1 MSRRKELSQTRM
13 NRTEAEAR
21 IRAKQ
26 EARVFEYGIPLC
38 PDQYIANNR
47 KLYEIWKQC
56 LERLHRERLLA
67 YSDGPALLEFCRAE
81 LNGQQDAK
89 KAIFACTWANRGRFP
104 APAGPAGTTLAE
116 FIQRVKEERLS
127 FELRVRPEG
136 TVCADTNQ
144 QAYSWPEGDASTQ
157 ARAYAADVASG
168 KLPAGEYLVRAA
180 RRFLDDLEKG
190 HERGIYWDPVAARN
204 VVAFATEYCALALM
218 PWQTWVL
225 SSLFA
230 FKRATGYRRFQEAW
244 VSMGR
249 KNGKTKF
256 ASTIAL
262 FLLICDQEKYA
273 EVYAAATARDQSRIV
288 WRDARRSCGDNPEL
302 ASLVKRWAGELTV
315 TDTDSRFLPLASE
328 DRSFLGVRAHGIVA
342 DEVGVWTDRNA
353 WDVLM
358 QSTVSR
364 PQPLIVAIT
373 TAPAH
378 KMTFCYAKFSWVQK
392 ILRGIVQA
400 DHVFA
405 AIYTID
411 PEDSPEDIVAL
422 RKANPSLGVTL
433 LEEHLV
439 KQIAELDEMPSGLN
453 NFLQFH
459 ANVTPENTLTR
470 QGSVPTAKWDAC
482 AGLELI
488 GRDNPLDACVR
499 FLELNTDTP
508 MFPGVDV
515 GLTSDLTAVAMLF
528 PRARFTEGGPLVE
541 KKVVI
546 AQIFAPEAGLLEKER
561 AWGVPLSAWA
571 RAGWLQL
578 LPGDITDVR
587 EIRKYLVNL
596 HSRYRVREVGF
607 DSWQFSVP
615 AAELNE
621 AGIACVA
628 VPQTAKD
635 LTPAVREFLAAVH
648 NGDIVHFGNP
658 ILSWMAANVALV
670 ESEKHSGIK
679 PEKLEPNLKI
689 DGIAA
694 LLNSWHR
701 MLAAPP
707 PSVYNDRGIVLI

>member
-1 MSRRKELSQTRM
+1 MSQRKQLGQTRM
-13 NRTEAEAR
+13 NRTAAQTA

-26 EARVFEYGIPLC
+26 EAKAFELGIPLC
-38 PDQYIANNR
+38 PDAYIHNNK

-56 LERLHRERLLA
+56 VARLYRERLLA
-67 YSDGPALLEFCRAE
+67 YSDGEPLLQFCRAA
-81 LNGQQDAK
+81 LNGQDDVK
-89 KAIFACTWANRGRFP
+89 KAVFEMTWAKRERFP
-104 APAGPAGTTLAE
+104 EPAANGGTTLAA

-127 FELRVRPEG
+127 FELRVRPAG
-136 TVCADTNQ
+136 TVCADTDNKPYQ
-144 QAYSWPEGDASTQ
+144 WPAGDATVQ
-157 ARAYAADVASG
+157 ARDYAADVASG
-168 KLPAGEYLVRAA
+168 KLPAGEYLARAA

-204 VVAFATEYCALALM
+204 VVAFAKDFCALDLM
-218 PWQTWVL
+218 PWQTWVIT
-225 SSLFA
+225 SLFA
-230 FKRATGYRRFQEAW
+230 FKRPSGYRRFQEAW

-302 ASLVKRWAGELTV
+302 AAHVKRWAGELAV
-315 TDTDSRFLPLASE
+315 NETDSRFLPLASE
-328 DRSFLGVRAHGIVA
+328 DRSFLGVRAHGIIA

-353 WDVLM
+353 WDVLL

-364 PQPLIVAIT
+364 PQPMIVGIT

-411 PEDSPEDIVAL
+411 PEDSPKDIVAL

-439 KQIAELDEMPSGLN
+439 KQIAELDETPSGLN
-453 NFLQFH
+453 NFLQYH
-459 ANVTPENTLTR
+459 ANVTPENTLVR
-470 QGSVPTAKWDAC
+470 QGSIAPARWDSC
-482 AGLELI
+482 AGLKLI
-488 GRDNPLDACVR
+488 GCDDAMSACLK

-508 MFPGVDV
+508 MFAGVDI
-515 GLTSDLTAVAMLF
+515 GLTSDLSAVAMLWQS
-528 PRARFTEGGPLVE
+528 ARFAADGPLVD

-546 AQIFAPEAGLLEKER
+546 VQCFAPEAGLLDKEKQ
-561 AWGVPLSAWA
+561 WGVPLSVWA
-571 RAGWLQL
+571 REGWLQL

-587 EIRKYLVNL
+587 EIRKYLVDL
-596 HSRYRVREVGF
+596 HSKFRVREIGF
-607 DSWQFSVP
+607 DNWQFQVP
-615 AAELNE
+615 AATLNE
-621 AGIACVA
+621 AGILCVA

-635 LTPAVREFLAAVH
+635 LTAPVREFLAAVH
-648 NGDIVHFGNP
+648 QGDLVHFGNP
-658 ILSWMAANVALV
+658 ILSWMAGNVALV
-670 ESEKHSGIK
+670 ESEKHGGIK

-694 LLNSWHR
+694 TLNAVHR

-707 PSVYNDRGIVLI
+707 PSVYNTRGIVVI